1 MNDFYNDPEIEAYG
15 FDENAEDC
23 NPEEAQSL
31 AKKTRDIKNET
42 VSFWLK
48 ICRGSFMSGT
58 IFDPSTISSEE
69 LKRYDNY
76 TGQNKYSYKK
86 VSEECFN
93 HYISYLTTKK
103 TSFLRNAQRG
113 LIS

>member
-1 MNDFYNDPEIEAYG
+1 MNFIMIQKLKLMDLTKTQKTAIQKMHNLL
-15 FDENAEDC
+15 
-23 NPEEAQSL
+23 Q
-31 AKKTRDIKNET
+31 KKTKDIKNET